1 MNTSLKAVTPILDA
15 AVKTR
20 HNRAGRTE
28 SASSLSVMKG
38 RYRDEG
44 KVSYLGPDFFGG
56 RYPVT
61 S

>member
-1 MNTSLKAVTPILDA
+1 MDA